1 MKKLQ
6 NFLVY
11 LMYLGVVC
19 FIRKGKSSC
28 VSPAVCD
35 LTPAEVTHELNL
47 SREKGRGSEKG
58 KETPQRETVRRR
70 PGCGRTVQKKIN
82 SCFLHLTAFPCPKG
96 RMGTR
101 VGVRRSERDGRVCV
115 RVKELSH
122 QKSCH
127 RMYVSLLF
135 LQHRPLCFSKY
146 VSCCQDKEKKS
157 LTYISYFFFLLNFSQ
172 IKK

>member
-19 FIRKGKSSC
+19 FERKGKSSC

-101 VGVRRSERDGRVCV
+101 VGVRSERDGRVCEESQRAV
-115 RVKELSH
+115 TLEIMSQNVCFIIVLTTS
-122 QKSCH
+122 S
-127 RMYVSLLF
+127 SLLF
-135 LQHRPLCFSKY
+135 QICLM
-146 VSCCQDKEKKS
+146 
-157 LTYISYFFFLLNFSQ
+157 LLG
-172 IKK
+172 

>member
-19 FIRKGKSSC
+19 FERKGKSSC

-101 VGVRRSERDGRVCV
+101 VGVRRSERDGRVCESQRAV
-115 RVKELSH
+115 TLEIMSQNVCFIIVLTTS
-122 QKSCH
+122 S
-127 RMYVSLLF
+127 SLLF
-135 LQHRPLCFSKY
+135 QICLM
-146 VSCCQDKEKKS
+146 
-157 LTYISYFFFLLNFSQ
+157 LLG
-172 IKK
+172 

>member
-70 PGCGRTVQKKIN
+70 PGCGRTVQKKKKIN

-101 VGVRRSERDGRVCV
+101 VGVRRSERDGRVCEESQRAV
-115 RVKELSH
+115 TLEIMSQNVCFIIVLTTS
-122 QKSCH
+122 S
-127 RMYVSLLF
+127 SLVFQICLM
-135 LQHRPLCFSKY
+135 
-146 VSCCQDKEKKS
+146 
-157 LTYISYFFFLLNFSQ
+157 LLG
-172 IKK
+172 